1 MGHRCLTRDKVS
13 HPLHSIGAEGEEEWR
28 AAALH
33 LRMRRCGGGGH
44 GGRAIC
50 VRSVIVTHPLNRH
63 IMPLRE
69 REKGEGRGGRREGGR
84 GGGGTEAEMC
94 DCDAVQFHSRERNC
108 IRIIETSRHI

>member
-13 HPLHSIGAEGEEEWR
+13 HPLHSIGEGEEEWRAAGR

-33 LRMRRCGGGGH
+33 LRMRRCGG

-69 REKGEGRGGRREGGR
+69 REKGEGEGRREE
-84 GGGGTEAEMC
+84 EAERKRRCAIATM
-94 DCDAVQFHSRERNC
+94 VQFHS
-108 IRIIETSRHI
+108 

>member
-13 HPLHSIGAEGEEEWR
+13 HPLHSIGEGEEEWR
-28 AAALH
+28 ARAAAALH
-33 LRMRRCGGGGH
+33 LRMRRCGGGGGD

-69 REKGEGRGGRREGGR
+69 REKGEEEGGKGGAPVAAAEGRRRNGSR
-84 GGGGTEAEMC
+84 DVRLRRCSSIAES
-94 DCDAVQFHSRERNC
+94 ATAFG
-108 IRIIETSRHI
+108 

>member
-13 HPLHSIGAEGEEEWR
+13 HPLHSIGEGEEER
-28 AAALH
+28 RAAGRAAAAALH
-33 LRMRRCGGGGH
+33 LRMRRCGGG

-69 REKGEGRGGRREGGR
+69 REKGEEEGRSGGC
-84 GGGGTEAEMC
+84 GGGGEEAERKQRC
-94 DCDAVQFHSRERNC
+94 AIATVQFHS
-108 IRIIETSRHI
+108 

>member
-13 HPLHSIGAEGEEEWR
+13 HPLHSIGAEGEEEEWR

-33 LRMRRCGGGGH
+33 LRMRRCGGGG
-44 GGRAIC
+44 GAIC

-69 REKGEGRGGRREGGR
+69 REKGEEEGGE
-84 GGGGTEAEMC
+84 EAERKRRC
-94 DCDAVQFHSRERNC
+94 AIATVQFHS
-108 IRIIETSRHI
+108 

>member
-1 MGHRCLTRDKVS
+1 ME
-13 HPLHSIGAEGEEEWR
+13 GAAER

-33 LRMRRCGGGGH
+33 LRMRRCGGGGG

-69 REKGEGRGGRREGGR
+69 REKEGRGGGRREGRSAGC
-84 GGGGTEAEMC
+84 GGGGGGEEAERKQRC
-94 DCDAVQFHSRERNC
+94 AIATVQFHS
-108 IRIIETSRHI
+108 